1 MKRTIATAVITA
13 VVTAAIAIAC
23 FAGCAK
29 KSVKQTASAYL
40 DQEENTVEA
49 TVDLTDGYSC
59 DFARGAIYLYDQ
71 ENKEGVDAVAIGIS
85 LGQDTYNDYLA
96 AAKANSN
103 SKEINGGI
111 MYQADGQMI
120 FIQTVGTSAY
130 FGVFADNAGADIH
143 ACLRD
148 ALDGAVAQSAGSV
161 DLAVVVDVGVGDF
174 ARVDDFHP
182 VADGAALWHAGLHL
196 LADEVEDDVHELLV
210 AVVVDHECGQ
220 LAGEAVEEHHVAV
233 AHLVEHADEVALA
246 EGGSLGR
253 LYRVDVIVTLRRVVL
268 LMPQCFTKPL
278 LTSISF
284 SKTPSCIS
292 P

>member
-40 DQEENTVEA
+40 DQEETTVEA

-85 LGQDTYNDYLA
+85 LVQDTYNDYLA
-96 AAKANSN
+96 AAKANAN

-130 FGVFADNAGADIH
+130 FGVFADN
-143 ACLRD
+143 
-148 ALDGAVAQSAGSV
+148 VTPAQM
-161 DLAVVVDVGVGDF
+161 
-174 ARVDDFHP
+174 
-182 VADGAALWHAGLHL
+182 
-196 LADEVEDDVHELLV
+196 EKLV
-210 AVVVDHECGQ
+210 ARFTVVP
-220 LAGEAVEEHHVAV
+220 A
-233 AHLVEHADEVALA
+233 
-246 EGGSLGR
+246 
-253 LYRVDVIVTLRRVVL
+253 I
-268 LMPQCFTKPL
+268 
-278 LTSISF
+278 
-284 SKTPSCIS
+284 
-292 P
+292 